1 MSFEYDD
8 PIIHMP
14 RKGTQDS
21 PFRDVEESLIIDN
34 SGKVILNEYPNRFRR
49 VIVTD
54 DKGNNLYE
62 IKSGTPDENGFF
74 VDYSSKTIT
83 FNKAHIGKQFHF
95 KYSGEGNSFIPVNS
109 IYTERD
115 GLKVTETLDGLTET
129 TKQARDEAKEQASYA
144 KEQGEKAEDVA
155 INTRYVEPYNDKKLY
170 HKNNIVTHN
179 GNSYMAKKDTIGNEP
194 TGYGDDEYWGLVGFR
209 GQDGVG
215 SVSVKKHTFVATEG
229 QKVFKLPFSYEP
241 LKNRTRVYVGG
252 APQNTPENYEETNEN
267 TITLTEGVKQGTA
280 VYVEVFS
287 TEFDDRIAEF
297 DEKMGEMTNS
307 INELDDTLQEASDHL
322 EYIKSQGDYAKS
334 QGDFAKE
341 KGEKAAIVSDNLEY
355 TEPYNPTKQYKKN
368 NIVSLNGNSFIAK
381 KDNVG
386 NPPPTDLEIE
396 IENEYWGLVGRKGED
411 GTGTVHTIKDE
422 FVASEGQKIF
432 NLSRT
437 YDQFQNRT
445 KVTIDGV
452 PQYYPENYDETT
464 PKSITLKEGV
474 YEGAKVVVEYFS
486 QSVPL
491 ESDIATTVHN
501 HTGEL
506 NQHSETLIN
515 HSNKLNEHSAQLGKL
530 ENIHP
535 SINSI
540 WTPPTL
546 PDTLRGNGTVPS
558 GYDPDEHLDA
568 LIEPLVDNDYVTRH
582 DLGVDESGQY
592 MIRRY
597 DFTPKHYEKTILLTA
612 GTHGNEYT
620 AFYALYQFLDL
631 LVKRW
636 YEFPQLAY
644 LRKNVRIVTVPI
656 INMWGFANQKRQ
668 NVNGVDLN
676 RNFPYNWERYNPANA
691 QQGETYYKG
700 SEPFSEAEARIIRDL
715 VEEINE
721 GNFVGYSDWHT
732 ITTIDAEHILFTP
745 RYLDMDV
752 SMYARI
758 IQGLYKEGNRIVWG
772 TSSVPSIANYVADKY
787 KVSSGNPEWRNGLY
801 GSTRSSIEMTKAV
814 EWFGNIA
821 IGLGMIKTKSN
832 IEALDHFYVKMLKYK
847 NTGENPITISSS
859 NYSNFSHTI
868 TRFDIKRHGLLKVS
882 GFVKVRLSEDATIS
896 IKPVLY
902 QSYSPDWSWGNIKD
916 NDLFAKTMTL
926 PAGEHIIDL
935 QGMIHALPSNYNDE
949 NTNRTE
955 LAAFRLRGKTSKGI
969 VTLEETQ
976 ILIEFIPTDKG
987 TAFEI
992 YDATGR
998 ELLSEE
1004 DAYERIYPN
1013 LDDNSSNEEY

>member
-62 IKSGTPDENGFF
+62 VKSGTPDENGFF

-115 GLKVTETLDGLTET
+115 GLKVTETLDQLTET
-129 TKQARDEAKEQASYA
+129 TKQARDKANEQASYA
-144 KEQGEKAEDVA
+144 KNQGNYAKEQGQKAQDVA
-155 INTRYVEPYNDKKLY
+155 DNTRYVEPYNDKKLY

-506 NQHSETLIN
+506 NQHAETLVN
-515 HSNKLNEHSAQLGKL
+515 HSNKLNEHSTQLAQTYYYEEITSERFYDEISQTVYYITTVPHKDKNGNLIKL
-530 ENIHP
+530 QKEFQNDVMNSGDGETP
-535 SINSI
+535 RSFATRTGATLVTNASI
-540 WTPPTL
+540 W
-546 PDTLRGNGTVPS
+546 NN
-558 GYDPDEHLDA
+558 
-568 LIEPLVDNDYVTRH
+568 NDSMQIVGIQVK
-582 DLGVDESGQY
+582 DGVVLQD
-592 MIRRY
+592 
-597 DFTPKHYEKTILLTA
+597 TA
-612 GTHGNEYT
+612 GTSYTLGIKEDNTLVAYPPSVSAQEILDDGVINTFT
-620 AFYALYQFLDL
+620 AFFPMIENGLEVNPSIYNIIGNPSQPNPRQVIAQMPNKDIIFLTCEGRLPDNVGMTYADCIRILLELGVTFAYCLDGGGSAQT
-631 LVKRW
+631 V
-636 YEFPQLAY
+636 
-644 LRKNVRIVTVPI
+644 LRNVLINQPIDKNFTEERKVSDFIYFKKGVEKGRELSSVDIGEIGVTVKKHDVKI
-656 INMWGFANQKRQ
+656 ENKANK
-668 NVNGVDLN
+668 N
-676 RNFPYNWERYNPANA
+676 
-691 QQGETYYKG
+691 GETFTGRVTISTNSDTTPTVLENEHSRMRFVGLEGKNQFQSGYK
-700 SEPFSEAEARIIRDL
+700 DL
-715 VEEINE
+715 TPKPTE
-721 GNFVGYSDWHT
+721 FVGYNST
-732 ITTIDAEHILFTP
+732 IMPYFDIFTEELRQRKSTGLFSLLTTELPVVDDLFQIDRTGFY
-745 RYLDMDV
+745 R
-752 SMYARI
+752 
-758 IQGLYKEGNRIVWG
+758 G
-772 TSSVPSIANYVADKY
+772 TSGTTNKPSQANCNCLYIGDANNGMLIA
-787 KVSSGNPEWRNGLY
+787 L
-801 GSTRSSIEMTKAV
+801 T
-814 EWFGNIA
+814 
-821 IGLGMIKTKSN
+821 
-832 IEALDHFYVKMLKYK
+832 FY
-847 NTGENPITISSS
+847 
-859 NYSNFSHTI
+859 
-868 TRFDIKRHGLLKVS
+868 
-882 GFVKVRLSEDATIS
+882 
-896 IKPVLY
+896 
-902 QSYSPDWSWGNIKD
+902 
-916 NDLFAKTMTL
+916 
-926 PAGEHIIDL
+926 
-935 QGMIHALPSNYNDE
+935 
-949 NTNRTE
+949 TE
-955 LAAFRLRGKTSKGI
+955 LF
-969 VTLEETQ
+969 
-976 ILIEFIPTDKG
+976 LIRKLNGEWSTWIEK
-987 TAFEI
+987 
-992 YDATGR
+992 
-998 ELLSEE
+998 
-1004 DAYERIYPN
+1004 
-1013 LDDNSSNEEY
+1013 